1 MQLNQ
6 LKLGTRLALGFSV
19 ILMLVAVICAVG
31 WTKMS
36 QTLRDIDRVHESQ
49 SVARRTEVWQGLTS
63 LNVNRTLAMAKSGG
77 HEDVKAHFAPLIK
90 ATSVQIGEIQKTL
103 EAGASDADDVKRFA
117 DIAAKRKVYVST
129 RDHIFQL
136 LELDDPGAKEA
147 LESRL
152 LPLAEKY
159 LQAIQAFRDHELQ
172 TAESLQSYV
181 NASVRGAQWML
192 LALGLLCVALGSL
205 FSWLVTRSVVRPL
218 QQVVKVTRAIAAGDL
233 SGQTH
238 IEGKD
243 EVAEVLTCLQDMRH
257 SLSNIVYE
265 VRQTTESIG
274 VASSEVAAGGLDLSN
289 RTEQAA
295 SNLQQ
300 TASSMEEISTTVGHT
315 ADSARAARQLTEAA
329 RDAAA
334 KGGDVVSQVVST
346 MDEISQRSRRIVDII
361 SVIDGIA
368 FQTNILAL
376 NAAVEAARAGEQ
388 GRGFAVVAS
397 EVRSLAQ
404 RSANAAKE
412 IKSLI
417 NASTESVAQGTQL
430 VGAAG
435 ESMGEIVA
443 SVQRVNDIVGDITE
457 AAREQSTGIGHVNDA
472 VVQLDQMI
480 QQNAAL
486 VEQSA
491 AAAESLKDQSQHLT
505 ELVSIFRLNQDMH
518 ELSTAAH

>member
-6 LKLGTRLALGFSV
+6 LRLGARLALGFSV
-19 ILMLVAVICAVG
+19 ILVLVALICAMG

-36 QTLRDIDRVHESQ
+36 QTLIDMAQVHEAQ
-49 SVARRTEVWQGLTS
+49 EQARQTEVWQGLTA
-63 LNVNRTLAMAKSGG
+63 LNVNRTLAIAKSGS
-77 HEDVKAHFAPLIK
+77 HQDVKAHFAPLIK
-90 ATSVQIGEIQKTL
+90 ATSAQISELQKNL
-103 EAGASDADDVKRFA
+103 EAHATAPDDLARFA
-117 DIAAKRKVYVST
+117 DIAAKRKAYVTT
-129 RDHIFQL
+129 RDQIFQL
-136 LELDDPGAKEA
+136 LDIDDPGAKEA

-152 LPLAEKY
+152 LPLSDQY
-159 LQAIQAFRDHELQ
+159 LRAIQAFRDHELEV
-172 TAESLQSYV
+172 AEAL
-181 NASVRGAQWML
+181 NAKVESGVRQAKWAL
-192 LALGLLCVALGSL
+192 VILGLLCVVVGGV

-218 QQVVKVTRAIAAGDL
+218 QHVVKVTRAIAAGDL
-233 SGQTH
+233 SGQTR

-243 EVAEVLTCLQDMRH
+243 EVAEVLGCLQDMRH
-257 SLSNIVYE
+257 SLSNIVHE

-274 VASSEVAAGGLDLSN
+274 VASSEVATGSLDLST

-300 TASSMEEISTTVGHT
+300 TASSMEEISTTVSHT
-315 ADSARAARQLTEAA
+315 ADSARAAHQLTEAA

-346 MDEISQRSRRIVDII
+346 MGEISDRSRRIVDII

-417 NASTESVAQGTQL
+417 TASSESVAQGTRL

-435 ESMGEIVA
+435 DSMGEIVA

-457 AAREQSTGIGHVNDA
+457 AAREQSTGIGHVNEA
-472 VVQLDQMI
+472 VGQLDQMT

-505 ELVSIFRLNQDMH
+505 ELVSIFRLNQDMK
-518 ELSTAAH
+518 A